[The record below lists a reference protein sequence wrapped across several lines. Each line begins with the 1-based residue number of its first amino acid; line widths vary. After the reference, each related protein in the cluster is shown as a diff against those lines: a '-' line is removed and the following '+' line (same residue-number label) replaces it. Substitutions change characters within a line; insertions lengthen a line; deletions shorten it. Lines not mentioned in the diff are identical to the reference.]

1 MRNVLHRAALLCA
14 ALLLAGCAAAPV
26 ERDPAVSQSEIRALA
41 SAFEG
46 LSPAVD
52 PEEAARAA
60 RIAITY
66 PLELRALYEVE
77 DGPVLH
83 NTKVNAG
90 LKPRGLCWHWAQD
103 MERRMRQEDF
113 ETLALHRAVAPPRNL
128 FRLEHSTLVIS
139 ANGETMQE
147 GLVLDP
153 WRKGGVL
160 YWAPVPEDPSYD
172 WLPRAVVLAS
182 KGYRIPDGAS
192 DTLVRV
198 ADGAL

>member
-1 MRNVLHRAALLCA
+1 M
-14 ALLLAGCAAAPV
+14 
-26 ERDPAVSQSEIRALA
+26 SQSEIRALA
-41 SAFEG
+41 AAFED
-46 LSPAVD
+46 LAPEVD

-83 NTKVNAG
+83 NTKVNTG

-103 MERRMRQEDF
+103 MERRMRQEGF

-128 FRLEHSTLVIS
+128 FRLEHSTLIMS
-139 ANGETMQE
+139 ASGAPMEK

-153 WRKGGVL
+153 WRMGGVL
-160 YWAPVPEDPSYD
+160 YWGPVTEDPRYD
-172 WLPRAVVLAS
+172 WLPRAEVLAS
-182 KGYRIPDGAS
+182 KGYSIPAGAPN
-192 DTLVRV
+192 TLVPITR
-198 ADGAL
+198 DAL